1 MEQQYIT
8 MSLERYD
15 ELLQKEFLAN
25 SILNMS
31 DINEISI
38 AFIKKM
44 KENYNKTINKT
55 INK

>member
-8 MSLERYD
+8 MPLERYE

-25 SILNMS
+25 SILNMN

-44 KENYNKTINKT
+44 RENYNKTIAK
-55 INK
+55 

>member
-38 AFIKKM
+38 AFIEKM
-44 KENYNKTINKT
+44 KENYNKTINK
-55 INK
+55 

>member
-25 SILNMS
+25 SILNMG

-38 AFIKKM
+38 AFIKEM
-44 KENYNKTINKT
+44 KENYNKTINK
-55 INK
+55 

>member
-25 SILNMS
+25 FILNMS

-44 KENYNKTINKT
+44 KENYNKTINK
-55 INK
+55 

>member
-1 MEQQYIT
+1 MDQQYIS
-8 MSLERYD
+8 MSLERYE

-25 SILNMS
+25 SILNMN

-44 KENYNKTINKT
+44 KENYEKTVNK
-55 INK
+55 